1 MELKNVVIYS
11 PEKKPVGDAFLYF
24 CSEDGKDFYDSLDKF
39 TKKYKLCIDP
49 ETGIVRSVAEDVS
62 RLYPAG
68 FTIVETDVLPDGFD
82 IYGGWRFINGKVKPV
97 PVDYQAKA
105 ETTRQKLLDAANS
118 AIADWRTELAL
129 GEISDD
135 DKASLTKWMAYIRE
149 LKSLDLTGVSDETTF
164 TAIRW
169 PALPQ

>member
-1 MELKNVVIYS
+1 
-11 PEKKPVGDAFLYF
+11 
-24 CSEDGKDFYDSLDKF
+24 
-39 TKKYKLCIDP
+39 
-49 ETGIVRSVAEDVS
+49 
-62 RLYPAG
+62 
-68 FTIVETDVLPDGFD
+68 
-82 IYGGWRFINGKVKPV
+82 V

-149 LKSLDLTGVSDETTF
+149 LKSLDLTGVSDEATF